1 MREMQETIVAEFGVQ
16 PEIDPAEE
24 VERRVQFLTDYLA
37 TTHTKGFVLGISG
50 GIDSTLAGR
59 LAQLAVERVRE
70 QGGEATF
77 HAMRL
82 PYRVQHDED
91 DAQAAMDFV
100 AADREVT
107 FNVGP
112 AVDAFDAEYTASVGS
127 EMSDFNKGNV
137 KARLRMAAQ
146 YALAGDNG
154 LLVIGTDH
162 AAESVMGFFTK
173 FGDGG
178 ADILPLAGLNK
189 RQNRQLLQHLGAP
202 EQLWAKVPTADL
214 LDDKVGQPDEV
225 EMGVAYEHIDDYLE
239 GRDVPEAAA
248 EHIERTWLRSRHKR
262 TVPVAVA
269 DDWWRP

>member
-91 DAQAAMDFV
+91 DAQAAMD
-100 AADREVT
+100 
-107 FNVGP
+107 
-112 AVDAFDAEYTASVGS
+112 
-127 EMSDFNKGNV
+127 
-137 KARLRMAAQ
+137 
-146 YALAGDNG
+146 
-154 LLVIGTDH
+154 
-162 AAESVMGFFTK
+162 
-173 FGDGG
+173 
-178 ADILPLAGLNK
+178 
-189 RQNRQLLQHLGAP
+189 
-202 EQLWAKVPTADL
+202 
-214 LDDKVGQPDEV
+214 
-225 EMGVAYEHIDDYLE
+225 
-239 GRDVPEAAA
+239 
-248 EHIERTWLRSRHKR
+248 
-262 TVPVAVA
+262 
-269 DDWWRP
+269 